1 MNFPEFFI
9 VLSEIITKFA
19 QSAIPI
25 AVFTMGKELNRLKV
39 VLAEKRRT
47 NKWLAQ
53 QLGKDPA
60 TVSKWCTNT
69 AQPSL
74 ETLSE
79 IARSLEVDVKDL
91 LQSSIKKPDY

>member
-1 MNFPEFFI
+1 
-9 VLSEIITKFA
+9 
-19 QSAIPI
+19 
-25 AVFTMGKELNRLKV
+25 MGKDLNRLKV

-53 QLGKDPA
+53 QLDKDPA

-79 IARSLEVDVKDL
+79 IAMSLEVDVKDL
-91 LQSSIKKPDY
+91 LQSSIRKSDY

>member
-1 MNFPEFFI
+1 
-9 VLSEIITKFA
+9 
-19 QSAIPI
+19 
-25 AVFTMGKELNRLKV
+25 MGKDLNRLKV

-79 IARSLEVDVKDL
+79 IAMSLEVDVKDL
-91 LQSSIKKPDY
+91 LQSSIRKLDY